1 MTKRRPKLYIFDADG
16 TLRWTRVPGQFCPY
30 RPDEWALMPNVSRVL
45 RDITR
50 HGSARLAIASNQ
62 DPVAWGCLSRTAA
75 RAMLRDTL
83 IAAIGRVPRGTM
95 IELCTRPSPQLCMQR
110 KPWPG
115 MLVRLL
121 RHAGVSPHE
130 ALFVGDLQSD
140 LKAARRAGIPFRWA
154 WEFFGWGTPGEKARR
169 KRSRR
174 MKHFKRSKPAASL

>member
-16 TLRWTRVPGQFCPY
+16 TLRWTRVPGQVCPY

-62 DPVAWGCLSRTAA
+62 DPVAWGCLSRAAA

-95 IELCTRPSPQLCMQR
+95 IELCTRPHPQLCMQR
-110 KPWPG
+110 KP
-115 MLVRLL
+115 
-121 RHAGVSPHE
+121 
-130 ALFVGDLQSD
+130 
-140 LKAARRAGIPFRWA
+140 
-154 WEFFGWGTPGEKARR
+154 
-169 KRSRR
+169 
-174 MKHFKRSKPAASL
+174 